1 MSIHVP
7 PLAVR
12 SLAFPLGRLVFLPF
26 MPWRVQRR
34 ALDLAFTWPGAP
46 DGLTVRQTEL
56 GGVPTEMLTPER
68 PVDRVLLYLHGGGY
82 TVGSPR
88 SHRALVGRLAL
99 ALDAVTYVPDYRL
112 APEHRFPAAFDD
124 SLTAYLALLDGGW
137 RADQIF
143 VAGDSAGG
151 GLSMALGVAAV
162 QRGLPVPAAIGLLC
176 PGIDLTPSAM
186 SRLTQVRYEPFL
198 TPRLMQRFAE
208 AYADVDDRAH
218 PAASPLLADLAGLP
232 PLVVDAAG
240 NDPLLSQAQ
249 RLVDKARQ
257 SGVTVHYRE
266 HAKMPHGFHS
276 GAGLVRQADRALDDI
291 AAALLEAAAAPGST
305 GRRYRSEA

>member
-1 MSIHVP
+1 M
-7 PLAVR
+7 
-12 SLAFPLGRLVFLPF
+12 GRLVFLPVA
-26 MPWRVQRR
+26 PWRAQRR

-46 DGLTVRQTEL
+46 RGLDVARTEL
-56 GGVPTEMLTPER
+56 GGVPAECLTPER
-68 PVDRVLLYLHGGGY
+68 TAARVLLYLHGGGY

-88 SHRALVGRLAL
+88 SHRALAGRLAL
-99 ALDAVTYVPDYRL
+99 ALNAVTYVPDYRL

-124 SLTAYLALLDGGW
+124 SLAAHLALLDDGW

-151 GLSMALGVAAV
+151 GLSLALGVAAIK
-162 QRGLPVPAAIGLLC
+162 QGLPVPAAIGLLC

-186 SRLTQVRYEPFL
+186 STLTPVRYEPFL
-198 TPRLMQRFAE
+198 TPGLLRRFVD
-208 AYADVDDRAH
+208 AYADVEDRGH
-218 PAASPLLADLAGLP
+218 PAASPLLADLGGLP

-276 GAGLVRQADRALDDI
+276 GAGLVRQADRALDDVAAKLLD
-291 AAALLEAAAAPGST
+291 AAAFRT
-305 GRRYRSEA
+305 TDRRYRDGA